1 MKKILLSAAMV
12 VVLSGCLTP
21 PPTQVVDESGNVV
34 TLTQE
39 QQLARLEAQYQDA
52 KLTIEKLR
60 ESAGWLPPGVDVA
73 ALSALAGLSAYL
85 ERRRRQLAG
94 EIKKKAETA

>member
-1 MKKILLSAAMV
+1 MKRIILVSAMV
-12 VVLSGCLTP
+12 LMLSGCLTSP
-21 PPTQVVDESGNVV
+21 PKQVVTEDGQVV
-34 TLTQE
+34 TLTEE

-52 KLTIEKLR
+52 KLTIAKLQ

-94 EIKKKAETA
+94 EIKKKTEAA